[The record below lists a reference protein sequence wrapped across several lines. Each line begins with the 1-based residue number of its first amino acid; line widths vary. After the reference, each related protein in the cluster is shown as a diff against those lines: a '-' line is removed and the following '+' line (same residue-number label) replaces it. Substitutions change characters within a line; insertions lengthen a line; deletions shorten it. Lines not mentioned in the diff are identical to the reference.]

1 MSVVFEGRVTN
12 LTVKCLNPLVQ
23 FNPNMPWTHERFTW
37 YMPGPTFLSQDMPGP
52 VLNLTKTFGYK
63 TGACCPWH
71 FNRDLHWLLMQK
83 NLCLFVAEAVNG
95 AFEQRHV

>member
-1 MSVVFEGRVTN
+1 MVNLKRFGYLHGSCLKSWLLVNRDIHMSVVFEGRVTN

-52 VLNLTKTFGYK
+52 VLNLTRTFGYK
-63 TGACCPWH
+63 TGACLP
-71 FNRDLHWLLMQK
+71 L
-83 NLCLFVAEAVNG
+83 
-95 AFEQRHV
+95 AF